1 MTNFPINSKG
11 PFLGPYSP
19 FLGQKDF
26 FQKIQLS
33 HRTPHARLT
42 PCSVPQKTYEPKL
55 RKLPD
60 GRTERWKDG
69 QTNSLDTSGHF
80 WPGVQ
85 KIIQML
91 LVLVN
96 DPQKSWKLSKKPMSP
111 WLLLSRP
118 EKPAWTNLTTFPIFS
133 FCFKF
138 ASRNVVFLYSDDNLA
153 QRNGALLY
161 STFSYYELRV
171 LWYFLKV
178 ASVTKLFFDIK

>member
-96 DPQKSWKLSKKPMSP
+96 DPQKS
-111 WLLLSRP
+111 
-118 EKPAWTNLTTFPIFS
+118 
-133 FCFKF
+133 
-138 ASRNVVFLYSDDNLA
+138 
-153 QRNGALLY
+153 
-161 STFSYYELRV
+161 
-171 LWYFLKV
+171 
-178 ASVTKLFFDIK
+178 